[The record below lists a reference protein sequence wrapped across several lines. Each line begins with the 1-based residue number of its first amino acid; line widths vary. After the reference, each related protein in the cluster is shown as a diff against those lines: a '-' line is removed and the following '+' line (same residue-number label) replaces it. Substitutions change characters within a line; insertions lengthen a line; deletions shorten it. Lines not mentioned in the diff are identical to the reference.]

1 MTMSTHD
8 EYFASVSPDV
18 RARLEE
24 IQRVVEEQVPG
35 AIRCFGYGVP
45 AFKQR
50 RVFFYFAALKAH
62 IGIYPPL
69 TLDTALIEELGPYR
83 NKKGNLAFPLKKPLP
98 LDLIGRL
105 AVALSQQYGGG

>member
-8 EYFASVSPDV
+8 EYLATVSPEV
-18 RARLEE
+18 RTRLQE
-24 IQRVVEEQVPG
+24 IQRVVEERVPG

-45 AFKQR
+45 AFKQD
-50 RVFFYFAALKAH
+50 RVFLYFAAFKAH

-69 TLDTALIEELGPYR
+69 SSDAALIEELGPYR
-83 NKKGNLAFPLKKPLP
+83 NRKGNLAFPLKNPLP

-105 AVALSQQYGGG
+105 AVALSQQYGGD